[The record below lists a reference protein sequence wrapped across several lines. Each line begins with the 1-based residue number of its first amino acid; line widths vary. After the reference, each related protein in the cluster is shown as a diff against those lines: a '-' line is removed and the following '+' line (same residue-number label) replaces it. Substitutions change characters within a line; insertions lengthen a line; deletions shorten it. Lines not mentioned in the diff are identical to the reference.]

1 MRVLIIRV
9 LINLLGALM
18 GVDAIILMKL
28 SPFWKEE
35 IMAIEIIL
43 LPTIFIIGNLVV
55 EELIKREYDIIVDEI
70 SEEAY
75 NMEQRYFRE
84 QMKNAK

>member
-1 MRVLIIRV
+1 
-9 LINLLGALM
+9 
-18 GVDAIILMKL
+18 
-28 SPFWKEE
+28 
-35 IMAIEIIL
+35 MAIEIIL